1 MCGTNFELSMTS
13 GTNLIGGTSGKKK
26 DENKKS
32 VDCKRLHLRK
42 KAELM
47 AQAHVAS
54 EN

>member
-1 MCGTNFELSMTS
+1 MCGINFVISMTS

-26 DENKKS
+26 DKNKKL
-32 VDCKRLHLRK
+32 VEGCILEK